1 MSRPVTVTQFL
12 ESIKALFR
20 ETFTP
25 VVVEGE
31 ITELKKSPRYVTF
44 DLKDD
49 SSRMRCFLW
58 STERG
63 TTLANGMAV
72 RVIGTPTVYVPYGSL
87 SFTVTDVELVGEG
100 ALKKAFE
107 ALQKKLEQQGLFR
120 IERKRAVPAFPEAIG
135 VITSSGAAAY
145 KDTVPKLQARWP
157 FARIKFIDV
166 KVQGIG
172 APVQIVRALDTFSD
186 RQDVDVVLLVRGGG
200 NYEDLQAFNDERVA
214 QAIYRCSVPV
224 IVGVGHERD
233 VTIAD
238 FVADVRAAT
247 PTNAAER
254 AVPDRIEVFRRIEA
268 SAMSMTRM
276 LAGFLAQQG
285 ASVQDAAARLQSS
298 FTRRTE
304 DIRLLIARLP
314 QSLRAFVQYLAH
326 HGTRTEHLA
335 RMLSVRIVQRLD
347 AHTTMVSERSALLQ
361 SLSPLAILK
370 RGYSITTD
378 AHGKTIHRSAEVSR
392 GDHISTRFSQGTT
405 SSDIT
410 EVT

>member
-1 MSRPVTVTQFL
+1 MLSPITVTKFL

-31 ITELKKSPRYVTF
+31 ITELKKTPRYVTF

-49 SSRMRCFLW
+49 ASRMRCFLW
-58 STERG
+58 SAQRG
-63 TTLANGMAV
+63 EALVNGMAV

-87 SFTVTDVELVGEG
+87 SFTVTEVELVGEG

-120 IERKRAVPAFPEAIG
+120 IERKRAVPAFPEVVG

-145 KDTVPKLQARWP
+145 KDTVPKLQLRWP
-157 FARIKFIDV
+157 FARIRFIDV
-166 KVQGIG
+166 QVQGMG
-172 APVQIVRALDTFSD
+172 APTQIVRALDTFSD

-214 QAIYRCSVPV
+214 QAIYRSAVPV

-238 FVADVRAAT
+238 FVADVRAST

-254 AVPDRIEVFRRIEA
+254 AVPDRVEVLQRIEA
-268 SAMSMTRM
+268 SSTRM
-276 LAGFLAQQG
+276 IRTVTALVAQQG
-285 ASVQDAAARLQSS
+285 ALVQDAAAR
-298 FTRRTE
+298 
-304 DIRLLIARLP
+304 
-314 QSLRAFVQYLAH
+314 
-326 HGTRTEHLA
+326 
-335 RMLSVRIVQRLD
+335 
-347 AHTTMVSERSALLQ
+347 
-361 SLSPLAILK
+361 
-370 RGYSITTD
+370 
-378 AHGKTIHRSAEVSR
+378 
-392 GDHISTRFSQGTT
+392 
-405 SSDIT
+405 
-410 EVT
+410 